1 MISRKYWTDYS
12 AIMQEVMDTYSVDT
26 ILLVSGLLMSD
37 AVVQIIKELIKDAPE
52 EQVFLGRLKA
62 ELPEEIVALEA
73 EEAEE
78 AALEAEETAEA
89 E

>member
-12 AIMQEVMDTYSVDT
+12 AIMQEVMDAYSVDT
-26 ILLVSGLLMSD
+26 ILLVSDLLMSD

-62 ELPEEIVALEA
+62 ELPEEIAALEA

>member
-1 MISRKYWTDYS
+1 MISRKYRTDDYNW
-12 AIMQEVMDTYSVDT
+12 QEVMDIYSVDT
-26 ILLVSGLLMSD
+26 VPLVSDLLMSD
-37 AVVQIIKELIKDAPE
+37 ESQIIKELIKDAPE

-62 ELPEEIVALEA
+62 ELPEEIAAPEA